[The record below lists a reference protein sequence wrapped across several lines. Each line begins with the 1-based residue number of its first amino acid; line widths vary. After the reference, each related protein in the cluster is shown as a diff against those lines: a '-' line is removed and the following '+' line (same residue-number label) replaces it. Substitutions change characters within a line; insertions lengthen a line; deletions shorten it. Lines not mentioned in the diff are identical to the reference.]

1 MTVGDV
7 GRGTAPGCR
16 VMFYWAMMRE
26 SAKIYDKLISEYY
39 PLYIWYGCIKI
50 MTGDVA
56 AMDKAIDRDDRH
68 HLAYL
73 QGTLIRDIMKD
84 FIVIIIISFLASM
97 YRTNGLQFT
106 PLVIM
111 CP

>member
-1 MTVGDV
+1 
-7 GRGTAPGCR
+7 
-16 VMFYWAMMRE
+16 
-26 SAKIYDKLISEYY
+26 
-39 PLYIWYGCIKI
+39 

-97 YRTNGLQFT
+97 YRTNGL
-106 PLVIM
+106 
-111 CP
+111 